1 MADNPETS
9 DVGQPSGPAD
19 PTDSGLSDQYEDLFQ
34 IVFDRVLELAAG
46 VCRAVSARP
55 MLATAAAAA
64 VVGAAAGSALA
75 RRRTSR
81 PEPMPGRTKGRTPLS
96 RDPANR
102 VAKSGKRLGRAGDYG
117 ELVQLGLKLLENPIV
132 RAVLIENLRKRVTK
146 RFK

>member
-1 MADNPETS
+1 MADNPETPG
-9 DVGQPSGPAD
+9 VGQPSGPAD

-55 MLATAAAAA
+55 MLAAGVAAA
-64 VVGAAAGSALA
+64 VVGGAIGIALA
-75 RRRTSR
+75 RRPTSR
-81 PEPMPGRTKGRTPLS
+81 RERIAGRIKDKTPLI
-96 RDPANR
+96 REPAKR